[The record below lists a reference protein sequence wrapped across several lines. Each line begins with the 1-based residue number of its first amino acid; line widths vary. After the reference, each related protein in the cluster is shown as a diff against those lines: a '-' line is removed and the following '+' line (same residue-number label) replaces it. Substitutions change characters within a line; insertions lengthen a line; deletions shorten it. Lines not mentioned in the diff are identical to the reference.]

1 MDNAINLNSS
11 NESLLEKI
19 GSWAVAGIAFLM
31 PVFFI
36 PSAVFPFQFSKVL
49 VVLVGVVLILTVFSI
64 RVLRKGNI
72 SFLWSKLLIPL
83 LALPIAYFISSVF
96 SPVPSVSLFGFQLDQ
111 DTFGFIALMSILAFA
126 TTLVVRTEKR
136 IFSTLFALMIAG
148 WGVLLFQI
156 IQIVF
161 KNPILP
167 SLFSSPIA
175 NTVGSWND
183 LSLFIGLIAA
193 LSIFALETLNLAKLS
208 KVLLG
213 ITLAVSL
220 FFLAV
225 ANFQLAWILV
235 SLVAFVMLIA
245 AFTRK
250 RPVAAEDGSAPSF
263 GTKGILSIVVFAIAV
278 FFLFFGGTV
287 QNPGPSTVLQDNFNI
302 QALDVRPSVVGTLTV
317 LQSTYTKSPVFG
329 SGPNT
334 FSSEWLASRPAEIVA
349 TPFWNVAFTSGFGSI
364 PTSFATGGVLV
375 AFAWL
380 LLIGFLLFTTVR
392 ALLTAPMRTDRSY
405 LLIAATSLGSL
416 FLLVAHVFYV
426 PSQGLTALLFLF
438 IGLFI
443 ASLRSTDLARPV
455 SISFTDSPRLGFLS
469 VLLVAVSLVV
479 SLVSLYG
486 TGAVYA
492 AGIQEGKAVL
502 SANSGDLD
510 GAIVAVTKAA
520 QLSPQDRYF
529 RMLTAIYVAKM
540 NEVAQ
545 TGTPDKKTQDEF
557 QAYLAAGVDAS
568 QRAVSANSLNADNWL
583 SRASVY
589 ETVVPLKI
597 TGAYENAIETLKEA
611 EKRNPRTPEVD
622 YRIASLE
629 AFSGKFEDA
638 RKSAESAVQKKADY
652 TPAILLLAQL
662 ALNEGRI
669 NDAIDSVNSAIV
681 FNPNNSQLLYQL
693 GLLQLEAKKYA
704 EAGDS
709 FESALLITPD
719 YANASYF
726 LGQTKVL
733 LNQPD
738 EALLIFKS
746 LQEKNG
752 DNATLKAVIEALEKG
767 ENPFSEG
774 TVAPQESTTGI

>member
-1 MDNAINLNSS
+1 MENTMNSTVS

-49 VVLVGVVLILTVFSI
+49 VVLVGVVLILTVFAI
-64 RVLRKGNI
+64 RVLRKGNL

-83 LALPIAYFISSVF
+83 LILPVAYFISSVF

-111 DTFGFIALMSILAFA
+111 DTFGFIALMSILALA

-156 IQIVF
+156 IQLIF

-183 LSLFIGLIAA
+183 LALFIGLIAS
-193 LSIFALETLNLAKLS
+193 LSIFALETLKLAKLS
-208 KVLLG
+208 KALVG
-213 ITLAVSL
+213 ITLLVSL

-235 SLVAFVMLIA
+235 SLVAFIMLIS
-245 AFTRK
+245 AFTHRK
-250 RPVAAEDGSAPSF
+250 HVAPQDGAAPSF
-263 GTKGILSIVVFAIAV
+263 GTKGILSIVVFAIAI
-278 FFLFFGGTV
+278 FFLFFGGTT
-287 QNPGPSTVLQDNFNI
+287 QNPGPATALQDSFNI
-302 QALDVRPSVVGTLTV
+302 QALDVRPSMAGTLSV
-317 LQSTYTKSPVFG
+317 LQNTYTRNPVFG

-334 FSSEWLASRPAEIVA
+334 FSSEWLITRPAEITE
-349 TPFWNVAFTSGFGSI
+349 TPFWNVAFNAGFGSI
-364 PTSFATGGVLV
+364 PTSFATGGILV

-380 LLIGFLLFTTVR
+380 LFIGVLLFTAVR

-416 FLLVAHVFYV
+416 FLLVAHIFYV
-426 PSQGLTALLFLF
+426 PSQSLTAMLFLF
-438 IGLFI
+438 VGLFI
-443 ASLRSTDLARPV
+443 ASLRSTDLTKPV
-455 SISFTDSPRLGFLS
+455 SISFIDSPRLGFLS

-486 TGAVYA
+486 TGSVYA

-502 SANSGDLD
+502 SANAGDLD
-510 GAIVAVTKAA
+510 ASIVAATNAA
-520 QLSPQDRYF
+520 RLSPQDRYF
-529 RMLTAIYVAKM
+529 RMLTALNIAKM

-545 TGTPDKKTQDEF
+545 KGSADKKTQDEF
-557 QAYLAAGVDAS
+557 QTYLAASVDTS
-568 QRAVSANSLNADNWL
+568 QRAVSANPLNVDNWL

-597 TGAYENAIETLKEA
+597 TGAYENAIEALKEA

-629 AFSGKFEDA
+629 AFSNKFAEA
-638 RKSAESAVQKKADY
+638 RKSAESAVQKKSDY

-669 NDAIDSVNSAIV
+669 DDAINSVNSAIV

-693 GLLQLEAKKYA
+693 GLLQLEAKKYI
-704 EAGDS
+704 EAMDS

-733 LNQPD
+733 LGKRD
-738 EALLIFKS
+738 EALLIFKA
-746 LQEKNG
+746 LQEKNS
-752 DNATLKAVIEALEKG
+752 DNEALQKVIAALEKG
-767 ENPFSEG
+767 ENPFEGG
-774 TVAPQESTTGI
+774 TVAPQEPSTGI